1 MRARSRFAPVE
12 FRVLR
17 GSRRGSGVVGKQGGE
32 PMGVAESDFE
42 PEVAGWRMRCAY
54 PPYGAGDRHRRVPRQ
69 FTTPEPEVPG
79 GRCAAL
85 IRPTALV
92 TAIDEYL
99 ANSRHQ
105 NQRWPG
111 GGCAALIRPTALVTA
126 IDEYLANS
134 RHQNQRWP
142 GGGCA
147 ALIRPTAL
155 VTAIDDALSFRSFSS
170 KSYGGICALHIV
182 PTDLLT

>member
-1 MRARSRFAPVE
+1 
-12 FRVLR
+12 
-17 GSRRGSGVVGKQGGE
+17 
-32 PMGVAESDFE
+32 
-42 PEVAGWRMRCAY
+42 MRCAY

-69 FTTPEPEVPG
+69 F
-79 GRCAAL
+79 
-85 IRPTALV
+85 
-92 TAIDEYL
+92 
-99 ANSRHQ
+99 
-105 NQRWPG
+105 
-111 GGCAALIRPTALVTA
+111 
-126 IDEYLANS
+126 

-170 KSYGGICALHIV
+170 KSYGGICGLHIV